1 MTVQILFVEQDEPP
15 AGSFSQRLL
24 EKGYEVTVVHNA
36 KEASSELRSGRHDV
50 LILDAAPPDLDG
62 RKTYQALSKQIQG
75 VSVILITAGD
85 EEIDGTMQIDFHLSR
100 PFTIRKLANRI
111 KKLAERRLKDIL
123 RMGDLSLDLRK
134 RIVTKG
140 NREYKL
146 TPKQAELLEVFVRNS
161 GEVLTR
167 KILMKEV
174 WNTDYLG
181 DTRTLDVHVRWLR
194 EKIEN
199 DPSSPV
205 YLRTVRGVGYRF
217 EVPAERPAG
226 EE

>member
-1 MTVQILFVEQDEPP
+1 MTLQILFVEQDGSP

-24 EKGYEVTVVHNA
+24 EKGYAVTVVHSA

-50 LILDAAPPDLDG
+50 LILDAAPPDLDS

-100 PFTIRKLANRI
+100 PFTIRKLTNRI
-111 KKLAERRLKDIL
+111 KKLAERRLKEIL
-123 RMGDLSLDLRK
+123 WMGDLSLDLRK

-140 NREYKL
+140 SREHKL
-146 TPKQAELLEVFVRNS
+146 TPKQAKLLEVFVCNS

-167 KILMKEV
+167 KTLMKEV